1 MQAKLKKALAVGLVG
16 TVFAGA
22 AMTTGLAAFFLAGS
36 GMAAMR
42 MEGRAAL
49 PPARAAN
56 PLLHKVLAR
65 PDGLMPRGFSIGE
78 KRNIEQAIRTQIRAY
93 AARNAEQA
101 FAQLAPSTQRFFDQP
116 DRFFRAIAQ
125 DVPTM
130 LDTRRF
136 AFLGVERK
144 GNRIVQQVLITD
156 STEREWLAEF
166 ELEQQRTGDWRIK
179 GCAIRGTPGQQAQS
193 SAGTSEALA

>member
-1 MQAKLKKALAVGLVG
+1 MQAKLRKALAAGLVG
-16 TVFAGA
+16 AVLACA
-22 AMTTGLAAFFLAGS
+22 AITTGLAAFLLAGS

-42 MEGRAAL
+42 MDGRAAL
-49 PPARAAN
+49 PPARAAD
-56 PLLHKVLAR
+56 PLLHTILAR
-65 PDGLMPRGFSIGE
+65 PDALMPRGFSTGE
-78 KRNIEQAIRTQIRAY
+78 RRNIEQAIRTQIRAY
-93 AARNAEQA
+93 AARDAEQA
-101 FAQLAPSTQRFFDQP
+101 FGQLAPSTQRFFDQP

-136 AFLGVERK
+136 AFLGIERK

-166 ELEQQRTGDWRIK
+166 ELERQRTGAWRIK
-179 GCAIRGTPGQQAQS
+179 GCGVRGTPGQQAQS
-193 SAGTSEALA
+193 SAGASEALA